1 MPMGSRSTRA
11 TFLAVLCCGALLG
24 ADMPLSPAAAIK
36 LAGHGTGGRPR
47 FANITREMNV
57 STQRTRTWGSVVFDY
72 DLDGDADILINRHL
86 GKAYFYENRGSNFK
100 RKRFR
105 GLSGPPRLDRY
116 YDRHSCGWG
125 EANHDGLPD
134 LYCVSGAQKGLGTG
148 PNQLLIRKGS
158 TFVDRSAR
166 FRVTNRRGRGRS
178 LNWLFANRDQAL
190 DLFIGNGIREGFPN
204 LLLRRSRSRFR
215 RVRAG
220 VAQEMNVSASIWADW
235 DRDGDPDLLVI
246 GEGAL
251 GTLAY
256 RNTRSGFTP
265 VSLGGVT
272 RRAWLSGAWGDFNGD
287 GRIDLV
293 MVSSTRLEIFTN
305 RRGRLRRVHGM
316 NLTAG
321 RAAAWFDV
329 ENDGDLDLFV
339 VRARANGTN
348 QKDFFLVR
356 EHGEFR
362 TRFGGSFAGPGG
374 GDGDSV
380 STGDVNGDGR
390 VDLVVTNGTGRSRG
404 RIQLLRNRTSAGN
417 WLTLHLRA
425 GRKNPVGFGARVRVR
440 AGSRFVHRFVTDGV
454 GYRGQSDAPVHVGLA
469 NRKKA
474 RIKVWWPNGRSD
486 CFTGS
491 ANEHVVVRKGKHPCN

>member
-1 MPMGSRSTRA
+1 MPSRSTKA
-11 TFLAVLCCGALLG
+11 ILLVLLLCGPLLA
-24 ADMPLSPAAAIK
+24 ADPHTSSAGQVKLVGRTKAA
-36 LAGHGTGGRPR
+36 HPR
-47 FANITREMNV
+47 FADITRKMGV
-57 STQRTRTWGSVVFDY
+57 SRERTRTWGPVVFDY
-72 DLDGDADILINRHL
+72 DLDGDPDILINRHL
-86 GKAYFYENRGSNFK
+86 RTARFYKNRGGDFK

-105 GLSGPPRLDRY
+105 ALRGPPRLDRY

-158 TFVDRSAR
+158 TFVDRSVK
-166 FRVTNRRGRGRS
+166 FGVTNRRGRGRS
-178 LNWLFANRDQAL
+178 LNWLFANRDGAL
-190 DLFIGNGIREGFPN
+190 DLFIGNELRPGFPN
-204 LLLRRSRSRFR
+204 LLLRRSRVRFK

-220 VAQEMNVSASIWADW
+220 VGREMKTSASIWADW

-246 GEGAL
+246 AFGAHD
-251 GTLAY
+251 TVAY

-272 RRAWLSGAWGDFNGD
+272 GRAWTSGSWGDFNGN

-305 RRGRLRRVHGM
+305 RGGGLRRAHGM
-316 NLTAG
+316 NLAAG
-321 RAAAWFDV
+321 RAAVWMDV

-339 VRARANGTN
+339 VRGRTNGTN
-348 QKDFFLVR
+348 QKDFFLIR
-356 EHGEFR
+356 EHGAFR
-362 TRFGGSFAGPGG
+362 PRFGRSFGGPRG

-380 STGDVNGDGR
+380 STGDVDRDGR
-390 VDLVVTNGTGRSRG
+390 LDLVVTNGHMRSRG
-404 RIQLLRNRTSAGN
+404 RTEILRNRTSAGN
-417 WLTLHLRA
+417 WLMLHLRA
-425 GRKNPVGFGARVRVR
+425 GRRNPVGFGARVRVR

-469 NRKKA
+469 DRQKA
-474 RIKVWWPNGRSD
+474 RVKVWWPSGGSD
-486 CFTGS
+486 CFTRS
-491 ANEHVVVRKGKHPCN
+491 ANKHVIVRKGDHPCN